1 MPWNN
6 QGGWQ
11 GGGGN
16 KGPWGQGPGGPP
28 GRGGGGGGGQPPDL
42 EELIRK
48 GQERLKNILPGGG
61 GPGGGG
67 AGSSPGAGFGASQ
80 WLVLGM
86 ALIAGWLYLSIFR
99 VQPDEEGVVLW
110 LGQPET
116 AIRQPGLHLV
126 PWPVAQMEILP
137 VQAENQIVIGSA
149 GKGEGLMLAGDQN
162 IVDMRFTV
170 LWRMKNPSDF
180 LFNVRDQEA
189 LVMRVA
195 ESAMREVVG
204 RTNADEIRTR
214 GRQAAQDQVRQLIQ
228 TTLDDYNSGVE
239 VTGVQLERADP
250 PPQVVDAFEEVQ
262 RAEQNQN
269 KLVREA
275 EQYRNQLLGQARGE
289 ASKIVEDAK
298 AYKARVVAEAEGEAA
313 RFISVYNEYVN
324 AKDVTRKRLY
334 LETLEDVM
342 RRSNKVIIEGG
353 QGGPGVV
360 PYLPLPEVQKQ
371 RQGAAPAGTTSQGA
385 Q

>member
-1 MPWNN
+1 
-6 QGGWQ
+6 
-11 GGGGN
+11 
-16 KGPWGQGPGGPP
+16 
-28 GRGGGGGGGQPPDL
+28 
-42 EELIRK
+42 
-48 GQERLKNILPGGG
+48 
-61 GPGGGG
+61 
-67 AGSSPGAGFGASQ
+67 
-80 WLVLGM
+80 
-86 ALIAGWLYLSIFR
+86 
-99 VQPDEEGVVLW
+99 
-110 LGQPET
+110 
-116 AIRQPGLHLV
+116 
-126 PWPVAQMEILP
+126 
-137 VQAENQIVIGSA
+137 
-149 GKGEGLMLAGDQN
+149 MLAGDQN

-189 LVMRVA
+189 LIMRVA

-228 TTLDDYNSGVE
+228 TTLDDYNAGVD
-239 VTGVQLERADP
+239 VTGVQLEKADP
-250 PPQVVDAFEEVQ
+250 PPPVVDAFEEVQ

-269 KLVREA
+269 RLVREA

-298 AYKARVVAEAEGEAA
+298 AYRSRVVAEAEGEAA

-353 QGGPGVV
+353 QGGAGVV
-360 PYLPLPEVQKQ
+360 PYLPLPEIQ
-371 RQGAAPAGTTSQGA
+371 RRQAAPQAAPSAGQGA

>member
-16 KGPWGQGPGGPP
+16 RGPWGQGPSGPP
-28 GRGGGGGGGQPPDL
+28 GRGGGGGGQPPDL

-48 GQERLKNILPGGG
+48 GQERLKTILPGGG
-61 GPGGGG
+61 GGGGGG
-67 AGSSPGAGFGASQ
+67 AAGPGANFGMSQ
-80 WLVLGM
+80 WLVLLLV
-86 ALIAGWLYLSIFR
+86 ALAGWAYLSINR
-99 VQPDEEGVVLW
+99 IQPDEEGVVLW

-116 AIRQPGLHLV
+116 AIRQPGLHFV

-149 GKGEGLMLAGDQN
+149 TSGEGLMLAGDQN

-189 LVMRVA
+189 LIMRVA
-195 ESAMREVVG
+195 ESAMREIVG

-239 VTGVQLERADP
+239 VTGVQLEKADP

-298 AYKARVVAEAEGEAA
+298 AYRSRVVAEAEGEAA
-313 RFISVYNEYVN
+313 RFVSVYNEYVN

-342 RRSNKVIIEGG
+342 RRSNKIIIESG
-353 QGGPGVV
+353 QGGTGVV
-360 PYLPLPEVQKQ
+360 PYLPLPEIQK
-371 RQGAAPAGTTSQGA
+371 RQTGGQPAPAAAAQGA

>member
-6 QGGWQ
+6 QGGGWQ

-16 KGPWGQGPGGPP
+16 KGPWGQGPSGPP
-28 GRGGGGGGGQPPDL
+28 GRGGGGGGQPPDL

-48 GQERLKNILPGGG
+48 GQERLKSMIPGGG
-61 GPGGGG
+61 GGGASAGGGF
-67 AGSSPGAGFGASQ
+67 GSSQ
-80 WLVLGM
+80 WMLIALALV
-86 ALIAGWLYLSIFR
+86 AGWLYLSIYR

-110 LGQPET
+110 LGQPEKSV
-116 AIRQPGLHLV
+116 REPGLHLV
-126 PWPVAQMEILP
+126 PWPVADMETLP
-137 VQAENQIVIGSA
+137 VQAENQISIGSS

-162 IVDMRFTV
+162 IIDMRFTV
-170 LWRMKNPSDF
+170 LWRIKDPTQF
-180 LFNVRDQEA
+180 LFDVRDQEA
-189 LVMRVA
+189 LVMRIA

-204 RTNADEIRTR
+204 RTPGDEIRTR

-228 TTLDDYNSGVE
+228 STLDSYNAGIE
-239 VTGVQLERADP
+239 ITGVQLEKADP

-275 EQYRNQLLGQARGE
+275 EQYRNQILGQAKGD

-298 AYKARVVAEAEGEAA
+298 AYKARVVAEAQGEAQ

-342 RRSNKVIIEGG
+342 KKSNKVIIENG
-353 QGGPGVV
+353 QGGQGVV
-360 PYLPLPEVQKQ
+360 PYLPLPEVQK
-371 RQGAAPAGTTSQGA
+371 RQGAAAPSTSAQGG
-385 Q
+385 QQ